1 MKRVVFIG
9 LFLSGTL
16 LFTSCDLGWAGNK
29 KEAVKNV
36 LKENFV
42 KGLESS
48 GVSIPDKVVNG
59 WVDCVS
65 EKIFKE
71 YKSFEEF
78 KEHQTDPK
86 VNQFMQECEK
96 EFLDPYIESL

>member
-1 MKRVVFIG
+1 MKRIVFMG
-9 LFLSGTL
+9 LFLSGAL
-16 LFTSCDLGWAGNK
+16 LFSSCDLGWAGNK
-29 KEAVKNV
+29 KEAVRKV
-36 LKENFV
+36 LKDNFV

-48 GVSIPDKVVNG
+48 GVSMPDEVVDG

-86 VNQFMQECEK
+86 VNGFMKECE
-96 EFLDPYIESL
+96 EEHLDPYIESL